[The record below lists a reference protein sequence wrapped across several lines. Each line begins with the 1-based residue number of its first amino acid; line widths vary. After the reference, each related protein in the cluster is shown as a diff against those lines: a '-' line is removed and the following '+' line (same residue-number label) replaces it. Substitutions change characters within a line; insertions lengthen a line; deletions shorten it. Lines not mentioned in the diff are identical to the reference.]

1 MRFAKRIFSFAIV
14 GVLAANLAHWQPVQA
29 ALGAGDDLPIPP
41 ATPAEKRL
49 QAYKQRMAL
58 QDQSLVANVRYRSIG
73 PTVMSGRVADLDVS
87 PTDPTH
93 FYVAYA
99 SGGLWKTENNGLSF
113 TPIFDEQAV
122 MTIGDIAVD
131 WQHGETIWVGTGEN
145 NSSRSSYS
153 GTGIYKSTDGGKT
166 WQHMGLGETHHI
178 GRIII
183 HPDDPNTVWVAA
195 LGHLYSYNP
204 DRGVYKTT
212 DGGKTWRKTLFVD
225 DTTGAIDLVIDPGN
239 PDVLYAAT
247 WHRERFAW
255 NFVESGVGS
264 GIYKSTDGGET
275 WTRLNTPE
283 SGFPTGPGVGRIGLA
298 IYPGNPQIL
307 YAIVDN
313 QNRRPKE
320 KKEDEPDL
328 TKDQLR
334 TMSREAFLK
343 LDDAVITEYLDYY
356 NFPLKYTAKSIKER
370 VRKGEITPKAL
381 VDFLEDANRQLFDT
395 PVIGPEVYRSEDGGK
410 TWKKTHDDY
419 IDALFYSYGYYF
431 GQIRVAPDDADR
443 IYIAGVPIL
452 KSEDGGKTF
461 TSINEANVHVDHHAL
476 WISDRRKGHLIIGN
490 DGGINISWDDGKTW
504 FKANTIAVGQFYAI
518 AVDMAKPYNVYG
530 GLQDNGVWYGPS
542 TYKHSLRWTATGNYP
557 WKMLMGGDGMQ
568 VEVDTRDNNTVYTGF
583 QFGNYFRISKKSG
596 RRKRITPQHE
606 LGQRPYRWNWQ
617 TPIKL
622 SPHHQDILYM
632 GSNYLHRSMDKGE
645 TWQTISGDLTRGGKK
660 GDVPYGTLTTID
672 ESPLRFGLIYVGS
685 DDGLVHMTPDG
696 GNTWKRISDSLPQN
710 LWVSRVEVSQHDT
723 ATVYVALN
731 GYRWDDFTAYL
742 YKSTD
747 YGQTWQRIGT
757 DLPDEPINVV
767 VEDPENKDL
776 LYVGTDHGVYISLDG
791 GRSFMAMMNNLPHA
805 PVHDLVVHPREK
817 DLVVGTHGRSIYIAN
832 VEHVQQLT
840 PEMRRKPLHLFP
852 LDKVTFSEN
861 WGRKRANWAEANEP
875 KIEIAF
881 YAGQSGRA
889 RIQIITQDGIL
900 LKRLWDDTERGLNYV
915 SYDLT
920 VDSAKVAA
928 YNKALKRRFEKK
940 AKEKKKRW
948 KDLKPA
954 DNGQV
959 YLRPG
964 KYTVEVTLGKTTV
977 RQTLEIKER
986 KRPKRGVKGKR

>member
-1 MRFAKRIFSFAIV
+1 MTFTKRIFSFAIV
-14 GVLAANLAHWQPVQA
+14 GVLAANLAHWQPVRA

-49 QAYKQRMAL
+49 LAYKQRMAL

-153 GTGIYKSTDGGKT
+153 GTGI
-166 WQHMGLGETHHI
+166 
-178 GRIII
+178 
-183 HPDDPNTVWVAA
+183 
-195 LGHLYSYNP
+195 
-204 DRGVYKTT
+204 YKTT

-320 KKEDEPDL
+320 KKEDEPEL

-431 GQIRVAPDDADR
+431 GQIRVAPDDANR

-672 ESPLRFGLIYVGS
+672 ESPLRFGLIYIGS

-805 PVHDLVVHPREK
+805 PVHDLVVHPRDK

-900 LKRLWDDTERGLNYV
+900 LKRLWDDSERGLNYV

-928 YNKALKRRFEKK
+928 YNKALKRQFEKK